1 MLKNQCFIFLT
12 TNAKSYERFLKIKSC
27 NFPGIDFYYVLD
39 VSVYSGEIP
48 DGENVITFNGDEV
61 WKRWNG
67 MIFHNKFLEYKLYC
81 GNPQFMTIE
90 FFNKNFG
97 RGKNYQYYWFCEDDI
112 FMPNGDYYWFFK
124 DADKV
129 DCDFLHMKKIY
140 DAEEDGY
147 TAKNTIN
154 DLKAYTNVLYE
165 SIPKPMWGKYRYWTW
180 LMMFRISKKGCDVV
194 NRDFKKVEGAH
205 TELCIPSIITNHKMT
220 THCMSDSDVIGYKFH
235 IHALP
240 LNPTFTGYENVENT
254 FYHPMK
260 II

>member
-1 MLKNQCFIFLT
+1 M
-12 TNAKSYERFLKIKSC
+12 
-27 NFPGIDFYYVLD
+27 VL
-39 VSVYSGEIP
+39 
-48 DGENVITFNGDEV
+48 
-61 WKRWNG
+61 
-67 MIFHNKFLEYKLYC
+67 H
-81 GNPQFMTIE
+81 
-90 FFNKNFG
+90 
-97 RGKNYQYYWFCEDDI
+97 
-112 FMPNGDYYWFFK
+112 
-124 DADKV
+124 
-129 DCDFLHMKKIY
+129 
-140 DAEEDGY
+140 

-165 SIPKPMWGKYRYWTW
+165 SIPKPIWGKYRYWTW
-180 LMMFRISKKGCDVV
+180 LMMFRISKKGCNVV